1 MLALLPALIAAAAVI
16 AIGAYVLVK
25 RQHQKTEK
33 PSGPLQ
39 LTNPFELAT
48 VLKFGA
54 LLAVIMILAD
64 YAKTTA
70 GTSGLFGLA
79 TISGIGDVDA
89 ITLTMSLQAGAEV
102 AIAVAAQVIAIA
114 VAVNT
119 LSKAVIAWLAG
130 GRGIG
135 LPTTVVAMLA
145 IAAGAAALFLVPMG

>member
-1 MLALLPALIAAAAVI
+1 
-16 AIGAYVLVK
+16 
-25 RQHQKTEK
+25 
-33 PSGPLQ
+33 LQ

-70 GTSGLFGLA
+70 GTSELFGLA
-79 TISGIGDVDA
+79 AISGIGDVDA

-102 AIAVAAQVIAIA
+102 AIAVA
-114 VAVNT
+114 VNT
-119 LSKAVIAWLAG
+119 LSKAIIAWLAG